1 MFYVSIKNGS
11 GDWETLYE
19 PMSPDLTIH
28 SPKVV
33 LEVGKAGTFTFNI
46 PYTNKYY
53 DKLYQLRSMILVEW
67 GDQRKRTEI
76 FRGRVF
82 QISMSFARMR
92 TVTCEGILA
101 YLVDS
106 MIKGTSYKGKA
117 RKLFRKIIEKHNELM
132 KDYPDK
138 KFEVGTVNIEDADVV
153 LPGKKEDEDGYYTD
167 KYSQAIIESVDDEWM
182 TSYDAINNILVDY
195 LGGYLIARHDSSTGK
210 NYIDYLNDSGMKDAT
225 EDTVQAAHDLSGKY
239 RNYGIANP
247 GINTGDLDDIM
258 DNEGFKNLKIEYGVN
273 LLDLKEEM
281 DVEDLCTVV
290 IPLGDSEDDKTLT
303 IENATNKTED
313 PDVKVVKIGGKEVG
327 IAHKKA
333 VEKYGWVVKTH
344 SFSNVNQANTLFTN
358 GRKWLKDN
366 RNIPARYTISAVDLK
381 FLNGESADDVIR
393 LGEMVPIV
401 SAPHG
406 LNMKLMCTK
415 IEYDLENAANNK
427 YTLGNPEQTLT
438 ERYKKNKD
446 KSSKGGRS
454 GSRKGATAGAKQAA
468 EDAAEVAEDLEEA
481 KEDLERQI
489 ADAKFVIDEKLGK
502 ISLQAWYNND
512 KKSLSQVGIDL
523 NAQQGR
529 IDIYAMWDDIYD
541 NNHGLAKLWAQSN
554 ADHDEVGAL
563 AERVS
568 GTEKSTASLLLQAN
582 ALSAMIDMLAAHES
596 ELGSSVAGLKAYADA
611 LRSELELLANWVDK
625 NNPLLGSWTDIKL
638 QADANSARID
648 ILAKHVSQTA
658 ASLAELEMI
667 ANDTIAL
674 INLVASFETDAA
686 TSIAALYAQAD
697 ANGAFIELLASWKDK
712 VNESL
717 ESLADIKL
725 QADANGAAIDILA
738 KHLSDLATSTAQI
751 SLLANKLLA
760 MIKLIADFEADAATT
775 SASITAKA
783 DANESKITMLTTW
796 KDKADAA
803 LQSMA
808 KIEILAKSN
817 EAAILQQA
825 EVNTK
830 FSTALAQLTI
840 RATDVESVIEQL
852 AAFVSN
858 SVNNQAKITTKANAS
873 EASIELLTQKTDAL
887 TGKIK
892 GLAST
897 KQWVDSHSAN
907 IEQATKWYSDYGT
920 SALTALSQLSTDDIA
935 KIQLA
940 AEFYTENS
948 AALANIAAWSDEDSA
963 GIKSA
968 AKYVNNK
975 DPNTGIRSLAA
986 SQAHADKSFAMW
998 NAWATYNENKAS
1010 FSLTASANGSVITGI
1025 ADNFNVF
1032 ANKVLMKSEE
1042 FKIIANKASIL
1053 GLIEMGTWKD
1063 SKGDSKGA
1071 VIITTN
1077 TGINGHLQVGKSG
1090 ITTTGSIEV
1099 SGDIYKLNSTG
1110 DDRDGKYATQ
1120 KWVEDQKYITKSVI
1134 DADYIKNTLFGK
1146 DASKKSIRELIAKQV
1161 DGYTSFNILQA
1172 KDVKSGHGK
1181 DAMSSV
1187 INLTDI
1193 AVYAKTSDVNNKLNG
1208 YVSKT
1213 NYDSHKHV
1221 VAGITS
1227 SGPTY

>member
-19 PMSPDLTIH
+19 PMSPDLTIN

-46 PYTNKYY
+46 PYTNQYY
-53 DKLYQLRSMILVEW
+53 DKLYQLRTMILVEW

-117 RKLFRKIIEKHNELM
+117 RKLFRKIIDKHNELM

-138 KFEVGTVNIEDADVV
+138 KFEIGTVNVEDADVV

-210 NYIDYLNDSGMKDAT
+210 NYIDYLTDSGMKDAT

-247 GINTGDLDDIM
+247 GTNSGDINDVTDT
-258 DNEGFKNLKIEYGVN
+258 EGYKNLKIEYGVN

-290 IPLGDSEDDKTLT
+290 IPLGDSDDDKTLT
-303 IENATNKTED
+303 IEKATNKTED

-406 LNMKLMCTK
+406 LDMKLMCTK

-446 KSSKGGRS
+446 KSGRGGRS

-481 KEDLERQI
+481 KEDLKQQI
-489 ADAKFVIDEKLGK
+489 TDAQFVKDPSQGK
-502 ISLQAWYNND
+502 ISLQAWYNYD
-512 KKSLSQVGIDL
+512 KKALSSIGIDL
-523 NAQQGR
+523 FANQGL
-529 IDIYAMWDDIYD
+529 IDIHAMWNDFYSKDT
-541 NNHGLAKLWAQSN
+541 GLAKLWAQSN

-563 AERVS
+563 AQRVS
-568 GTEKSTASLLLQAN
+568 GTETSTASLLMQAN
-582 ALSAMIDMLAAHES
+582 ALAAMIDMLASHDS
-596 ELGSSVAGLKAYADA
+596 ELGTSLAGLKAYADA
-611 LRSELELLANWVDK
+611 LRSELDLLADWVNK
-625 NNPLLGSWTDIKL
+625 TNPLLGSWADIKMS
-638 QADANSARID
+638 ADANKASID
-648 ILAKHVSQTA
+648 ILARHVSETA
-658 ASLAELEMI
+658 SSLAKLYLI
-667 ANDTIAL
+667 ANDMMAL
-674 INLVASFETDAA
+674 IQLAADFETDAA
-686 TSIAALYAQAD
+686 YTAAGLVAKAD
-697 ANGAFIELLASWKDK
+697 ANGASLELLAKWRDK
-712 VNESL
+712 VNENL

-725 QADANGAAIDILA
+725 QADANGASIDILA
-738 KHLSDLATSTAQI
+738 KHVSELSEATAQI
-751 SLLANKLLA
+751 NMLVTDLLA
-760 MIKLIADFEADAATT
+760 MIKLIVDFESTATAT
-775 SASITAKA
+775 SANITAKA
-783 DANESKITMLTTW
+783 DENQSKISMLTTW

-808 KIEILAKSN
+808 RIDILAEKNRAS
-817 EAAILQQA
+817 ILQQA

-830 FSTALAQLTI
+830 FSTALAQLSI
-840 RATDVESVIEQL
+840 RATDLESVIEQL
-852 AAFVSN
+852 AAFVN
-858 SVNNQAKITTKANAS
+858 KSVNNQSRITTRADAN
-873 EASIELLTQKTDAL
+873 EASIELLTQRADAL
-887 TGKIK
+887 TGKIQ
-892 GLAST
+892 GLART

-907 IEQATKWYSDYGT
+907 IEQATEWYSNYGT

-940 AEFYTENS
+940 AEFYTKNS
-948 AALANIAAWSDEDSA
+948 EALANVAAWSDETA
-963 GIKSA
+963 AWVKSA
-968 AKYVNNK
+968 AEFVNK
-975 DPNTGIRSLAA
+975 TDTKSGERTLAGTTA
-986 SQAHADKSFAMW
+986 LATRNGALWEAFAQW
-998 NAWATYNENKAS
+998 
-1010 FSLTASANGSVITGI
+1010 
-1025 ADNFNVF
+1025 
-1032 ANKVLMKSEE
+1032 EE
-1042 FKIIANKASIL
+1042 GGDGKIKKASIKL
-1053 GLIEMGTWKD
+1053 TADAEGTLIEQISDNVKTICKNYFVNTDVYKVVADNLSFDGTTLMI
-1063 SKGDSKGA
+1063 SA
-1071 VIITTN
+1071 HTFITKTLGV
-1077 TGINGHLQVGKSG
+1077 TGKITASNGIDVAKGKS
-1090 ITTTGSIEV
+1090 ITTTTSGGKTTKYVTEHDLTETLKNYALKDEV
-1099 SGDIYKLNSTG
+1099 PSKNDF
-1110 DDRDGKYATQ
+1110 
-1120 KWVEDQKYITKSVI
+1120 VTKSTYSNHTHSFSNAHRHFI
-1134 DADYIKNTLFGK
+1134 PDINKFTNSSEISGTTGK
-1146 DASKKSIRELIAKQV
+1146 PS
-1161 DGYTSFNILQA
+1161 
-1172 KDVKSGHGK
+1172 
-1181 DAMSSV
+1181 
-1187 INLTDI
+1187 
-1193 AVYAKTSDVNNKLNG
+1193 
-1208 YVSKT
+1208 
-1213 NYDSHKHV
+1213 
-1221 VAGITS
+1221 
-1227 SGPTY
+1227 